1 MTMGVPNVNEMN
13 TLSSKD
19 TNSKLEEVFRMKL
32 FLQELESE
40 EKMVREMIEATQL
53 EVDEKQTRLD
63 RRSLAKFSSPE
74 FKKHDWTSRPT
85 NWATKI
91 FKKIHQCWQQLVHP
105 F

>member
-74 FKKHDWTSRPT
+74 FGVAKVYFFPT
-85 NWATKI
+85 
-91 FKKIHQCWQQLVHP
+91 
-105 F
+105 